1 MSDRERFAAM
11 SDPERFA
18 AMSGPERFATM
29 TADVLRRFLPGVR
42 PAQSRNTPRSASMVA
57 AVEYALIQRARRGAL
72 RKKAWRVC
80 GLSAAAAILLAST
93 WVVSRR
99 FSPGTDDRFASS
111 HADRVLTVLGDT
123 AAGLPPGTAVIAGH
137 AVTPVPL
144 SRGMLLEPGTGLVAP
159 AAAEV
164 RIGTADGTLLT
175 MEKAGELILGE
186 QHLIRRFSLV
196 KGAVRAQV
204 TKLRAG
210 DRFIIATDDAE
221 VEVHG
226 TVFRVSIVPTDPA
239 CGGGIKTRVSVAEG
253 VVSVRANGSEAF
265 VPAGAVWPEGCA
277 DSRIPVKNSPA
288 EDRPVAGPVG
298 PGHAP
303 AVNPRLAAPSTGG
316 RPTRVG
322 IGKVGKVA
330 GYASDARITT
340 SALREQND
348 LFAEAIHARQQG
360 RIDDAVRLLSRLT
373 ETYPDGPL
381 AEDAMVQRMRLL
393 ASRDDREAAARAAS
407 SYLRRFPGGFALA
420 EARRLADASP

>member
-1 MSDRERFAAM
+1 M

-18 AMSGPERFATM
+18 AMSDPERFATM

-42 PAQSRNTPRSASMVA
+42 PAQSRNTPGSASMLA
-57 AVEYALIQRARRGAL
+57 AVEYALMQRARRGAL
-72 RKKAWRVC
+72 RKTAWRVC

-99 FSPGTDDRFASS
+99 FSPGTADRFASS
-111 HADRVLTVLGDT
+111 QPDRVLTVLGDT
-123 AAGLPPGTAVIAGH
+123 AASLTPGTAVIAGH

-144 SRGMLLEPGTGLVAP
+144 RRGMLLESGTGLVAP

-196 KGAVRAQV
+196 RGAVRAQV
-204 TKLRAG
+204 TKLRSG

-226 TVFRVSIVPTDPA
+226 TVFRVSIVPGDPA

-277 DSRIPVKNSPA
+277 HLRVPVKNGPA
-288 EDRPVAGPVG
+288 EDRPVAGAVG
-298 PGHAP
+298 PRHSTAGS
-303 AVNPRLAAPSTGG
+303 PRLAALSMSG
-316 RPTRVG
+316 RPT
-322 IGKVGKVA
+322 KVSKVA
-330 GYASDARITT
+330 KVTTIAGYVSDARIPT

-360 RIDDAVRLLSRLT
+360 RIDDSVRLLSQLT

-381 AEDAMVQRMRLL
+381 AEDAMVQNMRLL
-393 ASRDDREAAARAAS
+393 ANRDTEAAARAAS
-407 SYLRRFPGGFALA
+407 SYLRHFPGGFALA